1 VFARGRVS
9 DGPVNLRFH
18 SWDIDHF
25 GERVLIPFHVKL
37 SIEGIPHHVWYQEI
51 AEKIVGDEAVIHH
64 VDQASCMRTDL
75 RFFVCWAFCQ
85 NPSRL
90 PHVVCLT
97 LSDRFGDPGRDA
109 QLHFSRPR
117 TMKRGQVF
125 RVLIHID

>member
-37 SIEGIPHHVWYQEI
+37 SIEGIPHHAWYQEI

-64 VDQASCMRTDL
+64 VDQAP
-75 RFFVCWAFCQ
+75 A
-85 NPSRL
+85 
-90 PHVVCLT
+90 
-97 LSDRFGDPGRDA
+97 GE
-109 QLHFSRPR
+109 
-117 TMKRGQVF
+117 
-125 RVLIHID
+125 LI

>member
-9 DGPVNLRFH
+9 DGPVNHRFH

-37 SIEGIPHHVWYQEI
+37 SIEGIPHHAWYQEI

-64 VDQASCMRTDL
+64 VDQASCRRTDL

-90 PHVVCLT
+90 PQVVYLT
-97 LSDRFGDPGRDA
+97 LSDRFGDPVLDA

-125 RVLIHID
+125 S